1 MREIPFPFEPYDV
14 QRQFMSELFDCL
26 ETGRLAMFESP
37 TGTGKSMSIICAAL
51 HWLTT
56 STTVKAKD
64 AAQTTSSAIADCPD
78 WVKEF
83 SAAQSAQEQE
93 HAAQAEAARK
103 LKRRRRIERA
113 NTRNKRRNDS
123 RKKVASGGAA
133 DPDDEFLADWEPS
146 TDQLCSAEQ
155 WKSRLA
161 DSGSEPDDDS
171 DIDEDDKPVQIIY
184 ATRTHSQTRQFLHEF
199 VRSPFGSRCSCVPL
213 SSRQHLCTNP
223 GVRSLPP
230 SSINDRCIELIGSKT
245 SSEGKQGCEFLS
257 PSLQRLMASFALEHP
272 SDLEDLFKKGAQL
285 KACAYFGARRAARTA
300 QLLVVPYPSLLSETT
315 RETLGVNIKG
325 NIVIID
331 EAHNL
336 VEAIN
341 EMNSVSLT
349 CQGVE
354 RCQAALEAYLKRYA
368 SRLKPSNAMYVKR
381 VLFIAKSLA
390 RFLKR
395 IDPSKATHV
404 ATVNDFIFDVGIDNQ
419 NLWDTSAWMDAS
431 GIVRKLIG
439 FMDKNMEDA
448 GKGADS
454 SFTALAAFK
463 SFFFSLTN
471 ANDDGRVVIMPST
484 SSLRYLNLNPSS
496 SFSAVV
502 KDARAVIL
510 AGGTMRPY
518 SFYVD
523 QLFPGRSVHTFSCG
537 HVVAPDNVAAIVIG
551 TGPTGRSLNFRF
563 TSRSQLD
570 TLMELGRTL
579 VNLCSIAPAG
589 LVCFFSSYA
598 YEDAVFK
605 FLDSNGFLQ
614 RIRSRKSVHREPRDA
629 ADVGSTLTRFS
640 EAVARAGG
648 AMLSCVVGGK
658 MSEGINFSDDLA
670 RLVVVVGMPYAN
682 PNDAELRE
690 RMAYMD
696 QAHGKGAGE
705 RYFETLCMRAV
716 NQSIGRA
723 IRHRGDYSGIVLLD
737 ERYARPTII
746 EQFPQWIRSR
756 TATPK
761 TFGEAYASL
770 AKFYKSRA
778 PSR

>member
-1 MREIPFPFEPYDV
+1 MPGSGTLPGGAGGVPETVRIAIKAVERDVRQARLVHREVSGTF
-14 QRQFMSELFDCL
+14 L
-26 ETGRLAMFESP
+26 ETVRC
-37 TGTGKSMSIICAAL
+37 KC
-51 HWLTT
+51 
-56 STTVKAKD
+56 
-64 AAQTTSSAIADCPD
+64 IAP
-78 WVKEF
+78 
-83 SAAQSAQEQE
+83 
-93 HAAQAEAARK
+93 
-103 LKRRRRIERA
+103 
-113 NTRNKRRNDS
+113 
-123 RKKVASGGAA
+123 G
-133 DPDDEFLADWEPS
+133 
-146 TDQLCSAEQ
+146 
-155 WKSRLA
+155 
-161 DSGSEPDDDS
+161 
-171 DIDEDDKPVQIIY
+171 IY
-184 ATRTHSQTRQFLHEF
+184 
-199 VRSPFGSRCSCVPL
+199 
-213 SSRQHLCTNP
+213 
-223 GVRSLPP
+223 
-230 SSINDRCIELIGSKT
+230 
-245 SSEGKQGCEFLS
+245 
-257 PSLQRLMASFALEHP
+257 
-272 SDLEDLFKKGAQL
+272 
-285 KACAYFGARRAARTA
+285 
-300 QLLVVPYPSLLSETT
+300 LLSVT
-315 RETLGVNIKG
+315 
-325 NIVIID
+325 
-331 EAHNL
+331 NL
-336 VEAIN
+336 
-341 EMNSVSLT
+341 
-349 CQGVE
+349 Q
-354 RCQAALEAYLKRYA
+354 
-368 SRLKPSNAMYVKR
+368 
-381 VLFIAKSLA
+381 
-390 RFLKR
+390 R

-670 RLVVVVGMPYAN
+670 RVRALHLLAQCWAVHVADLIVVACRG
-682 PNDAELRE
+682 R
-690 RMAYMD
+690 R
-696 QAHGKGAGE
+696 H
-705 RYFETLCMRAV
+705 AV
-716 NQSIGRA
+716 CES
-723 IRHRGDYSGIVLLD
+723 
-737 ERYARPTII
+737 E
-746 EQFPQWIRSR
+746 
-756 TATPK
+756 
-761 TFGEAYASL
+761 
-770 AKFYKSRA
+770 
-778 PSR
+778 